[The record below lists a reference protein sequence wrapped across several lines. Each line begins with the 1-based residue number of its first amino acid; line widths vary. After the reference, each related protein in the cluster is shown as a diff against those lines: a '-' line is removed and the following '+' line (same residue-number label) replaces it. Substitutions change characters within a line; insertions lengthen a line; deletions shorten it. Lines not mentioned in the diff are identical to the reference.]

1 MPSSARPLAP
11 VSTGPFPG
19 PGEVLGD
26 RYELVHEIGRG
37 GYSVVFFARDRSLGT
52 DVAVKLLVPPPAVAH
67 QARERMRREARAVR
81 GLTHPSIVALHD
93 FLEQDGWNFLVM
105 EYVDGLDLS
114 AVVEQRGP
122 LPVDQAAGIGR
133 DVAEA
138 LAAAHRKGILHRD
151 VKPHNVLV
159 DAEGRGRLTDFGS
172 ARLEGQATMT
182 HTGGVVGTLAYA
194 PPEILAGR
202 RGDAR
207 SDVYALGLTVFYGLT
222 GSLPPGG
229 LLGPGASETGFRP
242 SVQVDGIPGWMD
254 DIVAR
259 ATRSDPG
266 DRFPTAGAL
275 GEALSA
281 RGEGSGALVP
291 VRWSGRCLIC
301 GDGIPE
307 GTGVCPACAAASAG
321 APNRLVF
328 LDRPGSRTERRERLR
343 ELEDRVGQ
351 TASVADLTAVASGVR
366 PLVRAAEPISQRAA
380 EALVADELPAVSLTR
395 LQAAGR
401 VPPPFLRLL
410 SAIVGVGVAAW
421 WTGGTFVALT
431 SPVIAGLLW
440 LAAFE
445 RVRHP
450 AITVSSAQSALP
462 EGADAT
468 AVEALAN
475 MPPGAGA
482 DLLSTVLRLARAV
495 AAAPATED
503 MDSGG
508 HTLGQVVE
516 QGAALAVEVS
526 RLDRAL
532 AVLDRT
538 PVSDPADQNLW
549 DVVTR
554 AQRTRDQLV
563 QQLLEAI
570 ASLGRAHHHLAE
582 SEARLAAIDDAAR
595 ELEEDAAREAAAARE
610 IEALLAGPS

>member
-1 MPSSARPLAP
+1 
-11 VSTGPFPG
+11 
-19 PGEVLGD
+19 
-26 RYELVHEIGRG
+26 
-37 GYSVVFFARDRSLGT
+37 
-52 DVAVKLLVPPPAVAH
+52 
-67 QARERMRREARAVR
+67 MRREARAVR

>member
-1 MPSSARPLAP
+1 MSSSSPPLAS
-11 VSTGPFPG
+11 VSSGPFPG
-19 PGEVLGD
+19 PGQVLGD
-26 RYELVHEIGRG
+26 RYELVREIGRG
-37 GYSVVFFARDRSLGT
+37 GYSVVFFAQDRSLGT

-81 GLTHPSIVALHD
+81 GLTHPNIVALHD

-105 EYVDGLDLS
+105 EYVDGPDLS
-114 AVVEQRGP
+114 AVVEREGA
-122 LPVDQAAGIGR
+122 LSVDRAARIGR

-159 DAEGRGRLTDFGS
+159 DAEGRGRLADFGS

-202 RGDAR
+202 RADAR

-229 LLGPGASETGFRP
+229 LLGPGASESGFRP
-242 SVQVDGIPGWMD
+242 SVQSEGIPGWMD

-259 ATRSDPG
+259 ATRSDPA

-275 GEALSA
+275 AEALYA
-281 RGEGSGALVP
+281 RGEGSGTLLP

-301 GDGIPE
+301 GDGVPE
-307 GTGVCPACAAASAG
+307 GTGVCPACAAASSD

-351 TASVADLTAVASGVR
+351 TASLADLTAVASGLR

-380 EALVADELPAVSLTR
+380 EALIADELPAVSLTR

-401 VPPPFLRLL
+401 VPPQFMRLL

-445 RVRHP
+445 RVRRP
-450 AITVSSAQSALP
+450 AIVVSSARSALP
-462 EGADAT
+462 EGTDAA
-468 AVEALAN
+468 AVEALAD
-475 MPPGAGA
+475 MPPGAGT
-482 DLLSTVLRLARAV
+482 DLLSTLLRLARAV
-495 AAAPATED
+495 AAAPATEELD
-503 MDSGG
+503 TGAD
-508 HTLGQVVE
+508 TLGQVVE
-516 QGAALAVEVS
+516 QAATLAVEVS
-526 RLDRAL
+526 RLDQAL
-532 AVLDRT
+532 SVLDGT
-538 PVSDPADQNLW
+538 PVSDPEDQNMW

-563 QQLLEAI
+563 QRLLEAI
-570 ASLGRAHHHLAE
+570 ASLGRAHDHLAE
-582 SEARLAAIDDAAR
+582 SETRLAAIGEAAR
-595 ELEEDAAREAAAARE
+595 DLEEDAARQAEATKE
-610 IEALLAGPS
+610 IEALLAGSG

>member
-1 MPSSARPLAP
+1 
-11 VSTGPFPG
+11 
-19 PGEVLGD
+19 
-26 RYELVHEIGRG
+26 
-37 GYSVVFFARDRSLGT
+37 
-52 DVAVKLLVPPPAVAH
+52 
-67 QARERMRREARAVR
+67 MRREARAVR

-328 LDRPGSRTERRERLR
+328 LDRPGSRTERRGRLR